1 MEPDRKVNK
10 HLSSGSLSEPG
21 WWGPGMETPED
32 VNRALDSGWKEG
44 AANMIQANKDL
55 DIDIRVSRPR
65 RKRVRRAFGDTLDM
79 QRVWAGDLDTAWAAT
94 ERGESMLPLKH
105 VCIALE
111 LNGNG
116 FRSGDSFMW
125 RGAAALALA
134 DLISESGRMVKIMMY
149 GVTERAYKDGKAH
162 VYTVKVKDY
171 TEPLDVERL
180 AAAACMAGTYRHSIW
195 RVRESRPDSGVASGY
210 GQSVHGAWKG
220 LPNID
225 PDTEHVIWANDMWR
239 ARSAREWVKTNVQL
253 LKETANDSKD

>member
-1 MEPDRKVNK
+1 MT
-10 HLSSGSLSEPG
+10 
-21 WWGPGMETPED
+21 TPAD

-44 AANMIQANKDL
+44 AAKMIQANKDL
-55 DIDIRVSRPR
+55 NIDIRVSRPR

-79 QRVWAGDLDTAWAAT
+79 QRVWTGDLDTAWATT

-116 FRSGDSFMW
+116 NRSGESFMW

-149 GVTERAYKDGKAH
+149 GVTERAYKDGKSH

-195 RVRESRPDSGVASGY
+195 RVRESRPDSAVASGY
-210 GQSVHGAWKG
+210 GCSIHGAWKG
-220 LPNID
+220 LPNIN
-225 PDTEHVIWANDMWR
+225 PDDEHVIWANDMWNSSA
-239 ARSAREWVKTNVQL
+239 ARRWVEENVKL
-253 LKETANDSKD
+253 LKEASNEETD